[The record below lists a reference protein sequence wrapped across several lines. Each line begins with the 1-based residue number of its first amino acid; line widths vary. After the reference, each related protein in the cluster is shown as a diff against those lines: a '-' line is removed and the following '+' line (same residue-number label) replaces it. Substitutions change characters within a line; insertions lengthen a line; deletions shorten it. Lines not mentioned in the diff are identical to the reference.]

1 MEDDE
6 VKNLTYIWIS
16 VSACLLYCYFISA
29 KIPKGTL
36 RLISLSPVFYLFTI
50 LPLFLSSAV
59 LAAVVSFFFTW
70 LSNFKLLLFAFD
82 RGPLS
87 PSVGPPKS
95 LFVFAV
101 MASLPIRL
109 KRRRSSSNHRST
121 KKLPLNLATETL
133 GFAVLLQL
141 ILRYRDSVHPKLVMV
156 AYCGLVFLMIDILVA
171 ASSFVVRA
179 LVGLE
184 LDPPSDEPYLS
195 GSLQEFWGRRWNLTV
210 TNALRLTVYD
220 PAREISAGVVGDEW
234 ASLPAVLATFVVSG
248 LMHELLFYYV
258 TRASPSWEMTLFFV
272 LHGICVAVEVAVKR
286 ALRDKWRLSRLVSGP
301 LTVGFVVA
309 TSFWLFF
316 PPLIR
321 TGVDTKVLGEFGI
334 CMEFIKS
341 KLLSLATN
349 NTI

>member
-1 MEDDE
+1 MEDE
-6 VKNLTYIWIS
+6 VKNLTYVWIS
-16 VSACLLYCYFISA
+16 VYACLLYCYFVSA
-29 KIPKGTL
+29 KIPKGIL

-87 PSVGPPKS
+87 SFMGPPKS
-95 LFVFAV
+95 LVVFAA
-101 MASLPIRL
+101 MASLPIRV
-109 KRRRSSSNHRST
+109 KRSSSGGSEHSS
-121 KKLPLNLATETL
+121 KKLPLNLATETV

-156 AYCGLVFLMIDILVA
+156 SYCCLVFLMIDILVA

-179 LVGLE
+179 LIGLE

-195 GSLQEFWGRRWNLTV
+195 ASLQEFWGRRWNLTV
-210 TNALRLTVYD
+210 TNTLRLTVYD
-220 PAREISAGVVGDEW
+220 PAKEFSAGVVGDEW
-234 ASLPAVLATFVVSG
+234 APLPAVLATFVVSG
-248 LMHELLFYYV
+248 FMHELLFYYV

-272 LHGICVAVEVAVKR
+272 LHGICVAVEIAVKR
-286 ALRDKWRLSRLVSGP
+286 GLRHKWRLPRLVSGP
-301 LTVGFVVA
+301 PTVGFVVA

-321 TGVDTKVLGEFGI
+321 NGTDTKVLEEFGI

-341 KLLSLATN
+341 KVVLLATN

>member
-6 VKNLTYIWIS
+6 MKNLTYVWIS
-16 VSACLLYCYFISA
+16 VSACLLHSYFISA

-36 RLISLSPVFYLFTI
+36 RLISLTPVFYLFTI

-59 LAAVVSFFFTW
+59 LSAIVSFFFTW

-87 PSVGPPKS
+87 SHMGPTKS
-95 LFVFAV
+95 LFLFAV
-101 MASLPIRL
+101 MASLPIRV
-109 KRRRSSSNHRST
+109 KQRQSSSHRST

-133 GFAVLLQL
+133 GFAVLLQM

-171 ASSFVVRA
+171 ASSFVVRG

-210 TNALRLTVYD
+210 TNTLRLTVYG
-220 PAREISAGVVGDEW
+220 PTKEISAGVVGDEW
-234 ASLPAVLATFVVSG
+234 APLPAVLATFVVSG

-258 TRASPSWEMTLFFV
+258 TLATPSWEMTLFFV
-272 LHGICVAVEVAVKR
+272 LHGICVAVEIAVKR
-286 ALRDKWRLSRLVSGP
+286 ALRDRWRLPRLVSGP

-321 TGVDTKVLGEFGI
+321 TGADAKVLEEFGI
-334 CMEFIKS
+334 CMEFIKR
-341 KLLSLATN
+341 KLLSLTTN